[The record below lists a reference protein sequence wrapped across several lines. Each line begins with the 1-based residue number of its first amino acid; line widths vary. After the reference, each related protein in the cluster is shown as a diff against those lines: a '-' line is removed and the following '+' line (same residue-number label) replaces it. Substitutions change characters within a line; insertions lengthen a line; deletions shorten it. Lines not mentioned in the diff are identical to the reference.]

1 MKCALEHANGDY
13 FHSVCS
19 FGCSTLAG
27 VHSVV
32 HDRAFEEKTEY
43 RKIANY
49 EFNIKTEMG
58 KMGCLKSNVQTKNG
72 DECTFRLRGFPEIFL
87 CHYPNLRN
95 FKFHL
100 KSLILEKVSGN
111 SLESFPK
118 VCLYGLR
125 LLPNRLLVEDSKVL
139 MT

>member
-43 RKIANY
+43 RKITNY

-100 KSLILEKVSGN
+100 KSLILEKVSGKYP
-111 SLESFPK
+111 ESFPES
-118 VCLYGLR
+118 
-125 LLPNRLLVEDSKVL
+125 LPIWVK
-139 MT
+139 TFT